1 MLISSVKQD
10 LDTTLIYD
18 EPVINKC
25 TKLKNILNNIKN
37 GDYNFTIIII
47 TTILVG
53 ILVLIIIY
61 TCF

>member
-1 MLISSVKQD
+1 MLISSQKQD
-10 LDTTLIYD
+10 LDAILVHG
-18 EPVINKC
+18 EPVINNC
-25 TKLKNILNNIKN
+25 TKFKNILNNIKN

-53 ILVLIIIY
+53 ISVMIIIY

>member
-1 MLISSVKQD
+1 MLVSCQKQD
-10 LDTTLIYD
+10 LDTTLVYG
-18 EPVINKC
+18 EPVINNC
-25 TKLKNILNNIKN
+25 TKLKNILNDIKN

-53 ILVLIIIY
+53 IIIIVIIY

>member
-1 MLISSVKQD
+1 MLISSQKQD
-10 LDTTLIYD
+10 LDAILIHG
-18 EPVINKC
+18 EPVINNC

-53 ILVLIIIY
+53 ISVMIIIY